1 MALIAKDTNDYLE
14 QMVLLTNRLCEI
26 TRNQLIALDANE
38 IEDAKPLNDEVS
50 RLAAAYAGETK
61 RIAQNP
67 DLLQS
72 GNPALK
78 AALRESTEKFRDL
91 MEKHEN
97 ALERKVR
104 ITEGLVQAIAKEAM
118 NARPA
123 PISYGSSG
131 AKAAP
136 SHASTTAI
144 ALDRKA

>member
-14 QMVLLTNRLCEI
+14 QMVLLTKRLCEI
-26 TRNQLIALDANE
+26 TQNQLTELDSNE
-38 IEDAKPLNDEVS
+38 LTDVKPLNDEVS
-50 RLAAAYAGETK
+50 RLAAAYSSETR

-78 AALRESTEKFRDL
+78 AALRDCTEKFRDL

-97 ALERKVR
+97 ALERKMR
-104 ITEGLVQAIAKEAM
+104 LTEGLVQAIAKEAM
-118 NARPA
+118 NARPT
-123 PISYGSSG
+123 PISYGAG
-131 AKAAP
+131 GIKTAP
-136 SHASTTAI
+136 ARANTTAI